1 MAENNEIVIRS
12 EQDAYDTLQ
21 LASAGRLPDNV
32 EVHFD
37 GWPELE
43 IIVRGPRYN
52 GTINPTIMKGFIEF
66 QSAIYRTYALARY
79 NSVNVNKLT
88 REERDALELFVEVT
102 KGCSKYKVDVQA
114 IMETFAER
122 VADKVTPKSLVVIA
136 LIVATSY
143 FGTTFTRTYLEERR
157 LTRVAELKS
166 EERIAELEAQSYA
179 DEMDVKRMQ
188 ILADAT
194 RDEPR
199 AANIQQ
205 YAGDAQQSIVRSV
218 RGTDESS
225 ISGVVIDGEV
235 AQELTKN
242 ARRES
247 KEIRLDGVY
256 RVQVVDASQI
266 DVFKIKVRN
275 ETNGDEFQAIVQ
287 DDTLQSRYKA
297 AIREAEWEKRP
308 VNLSINAKV
317 IGDDIRS
324 ATVIGAEPAPQ
335 LKDDSS
341 SSD

>member
-1 MAENNEIVIRS
+1 MADNNEIVIRS

-21 LASAGRLPDNV
+21 LATAGGLPDNV
-32 EVHFD
+32 EIRFD
-37 GWPELE
+37 GWPQLE
-43 IIVRGPRYN
+43 IVVKGDRYQ
-52 GTINPTIMKGFIEF
+52 GTISPSIMKGFIEF

-88 REERDALELFVEVT
+88 REERDALELFIEVE
-102 KGCSKYKVDVQA
+102 KGSSKYKLDVQA

-122 VADKVTPKSLVVIA
+122 VADKVTPRSLVVIA

-143 FGTTFTRTYLEERR
+143 FGTSFAKSYLEERR

-179 DEMDVKRMQ
+179 DELDVRRMQ

-199 AANIQQ
+199 AANIRE

-218 RGTDESS
+218 RSTDETS
-225 ISGVVIDGEV
+225 IGGVVIDGEV

-247 KEIRLDGVY
+247 KEIRLDGLY

-324 ATVIGAEPAPQ
+324 AVVIGAQAAPVPEQ
-335 LKDDSS
+335 ENEES
-341 SSD
+341 